1 MPFYGRAPPLD
12 DVPNIKAPLMV
23 QSAET
28 DPRINASWPDYE
40 AALKAANVRYERH
53 LYPGTQ
59 HGFNNDTTP
68 RFDEAAARLAW
79 QRTVDLLNKH
89 LR

>member
-1 MPFYGRAPPLD
+1 VPFYGRAPPLD

-40 AALKAANVRYERH
+40 AA
-53 LYPGTQ
+53 
-59 HGFNNDTTP
+59 
-68 RFDEAAARLAW
+68 ARLAW
-79 QRTVDLLNKH
+79 QRTVDVLNKH